1 MQVVACNRY
10 ALHLEC
16 CILPWGRART
26 SVLRMLRMLCC
37 AVLLTLQIPRLSFGN
52 PAETAIAYELP
63 PHIDIQ
69 ALTE

>member
-1 MQVVACNRY
+1 M
-10 ALHLEC
+10 
-16 CILPWGRART
+16 
-26 SVLRMLRMLCC
+26 LRMLRMLCC